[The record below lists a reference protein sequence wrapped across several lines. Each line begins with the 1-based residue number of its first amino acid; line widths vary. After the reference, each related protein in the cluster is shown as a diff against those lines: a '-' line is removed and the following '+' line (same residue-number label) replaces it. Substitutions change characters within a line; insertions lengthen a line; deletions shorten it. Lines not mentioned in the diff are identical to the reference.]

1 MEQDQEQE
9 VVSTEESGTDS
20 AETATE
26 AASPGE
32 APEAASDS
40 TSESTSDSVGDDS
53 GASPDLDAGSWN
65 GEMDSIESQSW
76 WKEVPETVRDNLR
89 QGIKAKYQNW
99 NQGYT
104 QKLQTL
110 GEQRR
115 AAEQAQKDAEALRTR
130 TLGWLHG
137 GADPLDEK
145 TAELQQA
152 KAKIAELERSHELA
166 LTTLRTDH
174 TARLEEAAKKG
185 KAEVERV
192 MQESQQMR
200 EEIEGLRADSQL
212 RIEKQTQEA
221 ANELQQRIDKD
232 AAYLMKD
239 EHSAAFF
246 EFVSL
251 MKDGRSFE
259 QALRMTEA
267 IHAPPSRPETS
278 NDAEDLMGA
287 GGRLPGGPDMQGRVS
302 VDELIN
308 SSRAAAGNVFRLG
321 EDG

>member
-1 MEQDQEQE
+1 MEQDQEQAAS
-9 VVSTEESGTDS
+9 VNPEESG
-20 AETATE
+20 
-26 AASPGE
+26 
-32 APEAASDS
+32 SDS
-40 TSESTSDSVGDDS
+40 PVETSPEPVVDTVSDAPIEESTGS
-53 GASPDLDAGSWN
+53 GPDLDGESWN
-65 GEMDSIESQSW
+65 GELESLESQSW
-76 WKEVPETVRDNLR
+76 WDEIPEGTRGSLKEGL
-89 QGIKAKYQNW
+89 KAKYQNW

-104 QKLQTL
+104 QKLQGL
-110 GEQRR
+110 GDQRR

-137 GADPLDEK
+137 GVDPLDEK
-145 TAELQQA
+145 TAELKQA
-152 KAKIAELERSHELA
+152 RERISELESQHNVA
-166 LTTLRTDH
+166 LSTLRTDH

-185 KAEVERV
+185 KAEVDRV

-200 EEIEGLRADSQL
+200 AEIEGLRADSQL

-221 ANELQQRIDKD
+221 ASELQQRIDKD
-232 AAYLMKD
+232 ASYLMQD

-278 NDAEDLMGA
+278 NDAEDLMGV
-287 GGRLPGGPDMQGRVS
+287 GGRLPGGPDSSGQVS
-302 VDELIN
+302 VDDLIN
-308 SSRAAAGNVFRLG
+308 RSRSAAGNVFRLG
-321 EDG
+321 DES

>member
-1 MEQDQEQE
+1 MEQEQE
-9 VVSTEESGTDS
+9 VVDTEESGADVT
-20 AETATE
+20 TE
-26 AASPGE
+26 SN
-32 APEAASDS
+32 PEAAAPVEGA
-40 TSESTSDSVGDDS
+40 TSEAGSVESAS
-53 GASPDLDAGSWN
+53 GGPDLDAGGWN
-65 GEMDSIESQSW
+65 GELESLESQSW
-76 WKEVPETVRDNLR
+76 WNDIPEDTRGSLR
-89 QGIKAKYQNW
+89 EGLKTKYQNW

-115 AAEQAQKDAEALRTR
+115 AAEQAQKDAEALRNR

-152 KAKIAELERSHELA
+152 NARISELERSHELA

-200 EEIEGLRADSQL
+200 AEIEGLRADSQL
-212 RIEKQTQEA
+212 RIEKQTQA
-221 ANELQQRIDKD
+221 AASELQQRIDKD

-251 MKDGRSFE
+251 MKDGRTFE

-278 NDAEDLMGA
+278 NDAEDLMGV
-287 GGRLPGGPDMQGRVS
+287 GGRLPGGPDQQGRVS
-302 VDELIN
+302 VDDLIN
-308 SSRAAAGNVFRLG
+308 RSRAASGNVFRLG
-321 EDG
+321 EEG